1 MGAGL
6 PATTVPSGMAV
17 EYGTRTAVCMP
28 RPRVAGRHDADDA
41 EPLALVTGASNGIG
55 LELAKQFA
63 RHGYDLVVA
72 AEDAG
77 IEEVPAK
84 LADTPAAVR
93 TVRTDLR
100 KPKEV
105 EKLWATTV
113 AEGRPVA
120 AAALNAGVGM
130 GRSFVDSDLK
140 DDLDVVDLNV
150 RSTVHLA
157 KLVLDDMA
165 ARNEGKVLFTSS
177 VASMMPGSYQ
187 SVYNASKSF
196 IQSFS
201 EAVRD
206 ELRGTDVTVTALMPG
221 PTDTNF
227 FHRAKLDDTI
237 VGNMAGKDDP
247 AQVARQGFHA
257 LMRGDAK
264 VVGGSLSSKVMGTVS
279 RVLPDAVKAVG
290 SRVISKPRG

>member
-1 MGAGL
+1 MTQ
-6 PATTVPSGMAV
+6 TT
-17 EYGTRTAVCMP
+17 RK
-28 RPRVAGRHDADDA
+28 
-41 EPLALVTGASNGIG
+41 PLALVTGASNGIG

-100 KPKEV
+100 KPNEV

-237 VGNMAGKDDP
+237 VGKMSGKDDP
-247 AQVARQGFHA
+247 AQVARQGFQA